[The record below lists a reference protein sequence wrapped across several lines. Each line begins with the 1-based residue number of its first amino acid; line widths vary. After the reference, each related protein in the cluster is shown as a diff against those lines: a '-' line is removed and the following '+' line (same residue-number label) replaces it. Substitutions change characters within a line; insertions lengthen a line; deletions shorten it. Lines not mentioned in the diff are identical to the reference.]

1 MEVQAHVASAAI
13 KLSVRHYP
21 VGNLMQLL
29 PFSAPTHYQAR
40 DTHNSGQS
48 ERFAST
54 LRALLGPKEIIRTAL
69 LFRNFTA
76 GHKVP

>member
-1 MEVQAHVASAAI
+1 
-13 KLSVRHYP
+13 
-21 VGNLMQLL
+21 MQLL